1 MSLFWGFGGCNMM
14 IINHLHLLLEV
25 KRGWSFTS
33 TRRPRIMAV
42 VLILCLLHANSNTLA
57 FILDTMELEICFAKN
72 RKLASNA

>member
-1 MSLFWGFGGCNMM
+1 
-14 IINHLHLLLEV
+14 
-25 KRGWSFTS
+25 
-33 TRRPRIMAV
+33 MAV